1 MKYTVQTIKYIV
13 KNFLYLFPFVIL
25 PSVFLSLALDKPTV
39 KQILTGHFSGNPKAS
54 FPDFFHAIS
63 ILNLRSLASVIFG
76 LAGVVLMVFCCA
88 MMFALME
95 KHMRIGKRTFNGIF
109 GKINENLLCTCGIC
123 LLMTAVYELWA
134 LLSSALLAFVA
145 MIGNVTV
152 VYVLSAVIY
161 LAMNF
166 LLMFVL
172 SFFYLWLPT
181 LQITGLRPF
190 EALKYSYEL
199 LEPVRA
205 KTVFAQSAHLLL
217 SQVLLGAVAVFVPGE
232 VASMIVAAVLYA
244 ILMLMFCARM
254 LVVYFDR
261 SETERADLKKYYHF

>member
-1 MKYTVQTIKYIV
+1 MKYTVQTIKYIA
-13 KNFLYLFPFVIL
+13 KNFFYLLPFVVL
-25 PSVFLSLALDKPTV
+25 PSIFLSLTLDKPTI
-39 KQILTGHFSGNPKAS
+39 KQILTGHFSGTPNAS
-54 FPDFFHAIS
+54 FPEFFRSIS
-63 ILNLRSLASVIFG
+63 ILNLRSLPAVIFG

-88 MMFALME
+88 LLFALME
-95 KHMRIGKRTFNGIF
+95 KHMRIGKRTFNGVF
-109 GKINENLLCTCGIC
+109 GKLNENLLSTCGIC
-123 LLMTAVYELWA
+123 LLMAASYELWA
-134 LLSSALLAFVA
+134 LLTSALLAFVA
-145 MIGNVTV
+145 MIDNATV
-152 VYVLSAVIY
+152 VYALSAAIY

-166 LLMFVL
+166 LLVFVL

-205 KTVFAQSAHLLL
+205 RTVFAQTASLLV
-217 SQVLLGAVAVFVPGE
+217 SQALLALVAVFVPGS
-232 VASMIVAAVLYA
+232 VASIVAAAVLYA
-244 ILMLMFCARM
+244 ILMLLFCVRM